1 MGDNE
6 DKEDDKK
13 NKYIFSAKVWIL
25 IIITLLFLLL
35 SGFYIGGSRPSS
47 GPISL
52 ATSSMDISFGYD
64 F

>member
-1 MGDNE
+1 MEDNE
-6 DKEDDKK
+6 DKK

-25 IIITLLFLLL
+25 IIITILFLLF

-52 ATSSMDISFGYD
+52 ATSSMDVSFGYD